1 MLPGVGRNTCVGLA
15 QAAYDARARAPAGA
29 GAGAGAAAPT
39 VQLVPCHRLDKPV
52 GGVLI
57 MAKNARKKHNLAA
70 RRVARQ
76 MQKGGGV
83 SKVYVARS
91 TG

>member
-15 QAAYDARARAPAGA
+15 QAAYDARARAPA